1 MTAHHARAPL
11 AVRLIMAAFAAL
23 LIVAASLAA
32 INLSAA
38 AKFNQA
44 TQSLNANIQAA
55 QDESTDVDTLNA
67 SQQQTDA
74 QFAEAGSMRAVLLP
88 QIRNA
93 IDANAQLSQELT
105 RITLERA
112 EKLHN
117 GGTDNQ
123 TQTGQESGQSSAD
136 KSTGGLSEEQRQ
148 QVEELMQANQPS
160 TGSGSDSTTEQNNQS
175 EQSGTTSS
183 NGEAKPW

>member
-1 MTAHHARAPL
+1 MTTHHARAPL
-11 AVRLIMAAFAAL
+11 AVRLIIAALAAL
-23 LIVAASLAA
+23 LIVVASLAA

-88 QIRNA
+88 QIRDA

-112 EKLHN
+112 EQLHN
-117 GGTDNQ
+117 GGTDGQ
-123 TQTGQESGQSSAD
+123 TQSGQSGQSSD
-136 KSTGGLSEEQRQ
+136 NKSTGGLSEEQRQ
-148 QVEELMQANQPS
+148 QVEELMQANKPS
-160 TGSGSDSTTEQNNQS
+160 TSSDNDGTTSRNNQDQ
-175 EQSGTTSS
+175 QSGTTSS